1 MSLTNGVGGIK
12 RKKIKNEKEAKIMS
26 IFLMELILHTIMMSV
41 FADNSNNNEIPLI
54 KPQDIAL
61 LTMHM
66 HLLYK

>member
-1 MSLTNGVGGIK
+1 
-12 RKKIKNEKEAKIMS
+12 MS
-26 IFLMELILHTIMMSV
+26 IFLIEQILYTSMMSV

-54 KPQDIAL
+54 KPQDLVL